1 MPSSSTPPAAAPM
14 VKDYGFLL
22 RNDPLWSARGSRVA
36 GLARDVSEVMASLGL
51 KAPVRPTGL
60 AVAYHSA
67 CALQHGQR
75 VNAQPRALLS
85 AAGFELR
92 EIPEGHLCCGSAGT
106 YNMLQPA
113 LADAILERKVGNIQ
127 STGAAVV
134 ATGNIGCIAQMRRAV
149 AVPVVHTVELLDWAT
164 GGPQP
169 AAFAERDQ
177 PRTLSAS

>member
-1 MPSSSTPPAAAPM
+1 
-14 VKDYGFLL
+14 
-22 RNDPLWSARGSRVA
+22 
-36 GLARDVSEVMASLGL
+36 
-51 KAPVRPTGL
+51 
-60 AVAYHSA
+60 
-67 CALQHGQR
+67 
-75 VNAQPRALLS
+75 
-85 AAGFELR
+85 
-92 EIPEGHLCCGSAGT
+92 
-106 YNMLQPA
+106 MLQPA